1 MEKVLILQACN
12 EATANQIAEIFKA
25 QGADV
30 AILNAKEAQAFLSDF
45 AGSQST
51 KDLKAKKQAVFQMNS
66 NPVPTASAT
75 VSKTSS
81 KPIAQASAAATDD
94 YKGFSATEKE
104 LIKNL

>member
-12 EATANQIAEIFKA
+12 EATANQIAKIFKA
-25 QGADV
+25 QGANV
-30 AILNAKEAQAFLSDF
+30 AILNAKEAQEFLNDF

-51 KDLKAKKQAVFQMNS
+51 KDLKAKKQDVFKAN
-66 NPVPTASAT
+66 
-75 VSKTSS
+75 S
-81 KPIAQASAAATDD
+81 KPVAQASAAATDD